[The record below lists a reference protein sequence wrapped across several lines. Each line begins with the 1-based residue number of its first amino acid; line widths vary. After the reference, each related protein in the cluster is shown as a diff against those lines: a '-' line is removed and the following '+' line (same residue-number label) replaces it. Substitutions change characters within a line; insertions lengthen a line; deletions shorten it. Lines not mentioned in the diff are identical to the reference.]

1 MATQFL
7 ILFLLGLI
15 TSPTSYALLE
25 EDEQEGRELRWW
37 LIPINIF
44 GTACLVWLSSRSS
57 KSGTNRHITK

>member
-1 MATQFL
+1 MATQFI
-7 ILFLLGLI
+7 ILLLLGVL

-44 GTACLVWLSSRSS
+44 GTSCLVWAFVTLFQLGR
-57 KSGTNRHITK
+57 

>member
-1 MATQFL
+1 MTTQFL
-7 ILFLLGLI
+7 ILFFLGLL

-44 GTACLVWLSSRSS
+44 GTACLVWAFVTLIQLGR
-57 KSGTNRHITK
+57 